1 MLRAA
6 LQKNSKAL
14 TMVAN
19 AKMKGQKTK
28 RNSSQLKCINVYK
41 CDVSYHGPYTFRDM
55 LAVSSHRAL
64 KPANP
69 GTGFEKK
76 RNGVLHL
83 CSFSA
88 GTTAETKEVLQDTKI
103 RESKSDLDAPII
115 CGVTVREYI

>member
-1 MLRAA
+1 MLLAA

-28 RNSSQLKCINVYK
+28 RNSSQLKCIKK

-55 LAVSSHRAL
+55 LAASSHRAL

-69 GTGFEKK
+69 GTGFDKK
-76 RNGVLHL
+76 NGVLHL

-103 RESKSDLDAPII
+103 RASKSDLDAPII
-115 CGVTVREYI
+115 CGVTVCEYI